1 MNPTK
6 RNYRATFIIDNRG
19 KEESVEQII
28 EGVKQVI
35 TTVQGDVS
43 SVKNLGRR
51 DFVRVTDPK
60 LTGATYVHISFS
72 APAERPGPALK
83 SVSASITTST
93 APSSSPSKRR
103 PDRRAAPWPPSTKV
117 FLHRKSDA

>member
-43 SVKNLGRR
+43 AVENLGRR

-72 APAERPGPALK
+72 APAEGPGQLK
-83 SVSASITTST
+83 ERLRLNHNVYRTFVESV
-93 APSSSPSKRR
+93 
-103 PDRRAAPWPPSTKV
+103 
-117 FLHRKSDA
+117 